1 MNHLQTSVGLYFEK
15 AIQIEQTDKIKALYY
30 YGLAYKAQK
39 EAAEIEQ
46 NQSVKAILLLSA
58 ACLAIRLMLF
68 KEALELAQQALQYNP
83 PTEIAKQLK
92 DTVEYVSKFLNPHD

>member
-1 MNHLQTSVGLYFEK
+1 MNHLQTNVGLYFDK
-15 AIQIEQTDKIKALYY
+15 AMQIEQTDKIKALYY

-46 NQSVKAILLLSA
+46 NEPIKSILLLSA

-92 DTVEYVSKFLNPHD
+92 DTVDYAKKFLDTND

>member
-1 MNHLQTSVGLYFEK
+1 MNHLQTNVGLYFDK
-15 AIQIEQTDKIKALYY
+15 AMQIEQTDKIKALYY

-46 NQSVKAILLLSA
+46 NKSVKAILLLSA

-68 KEALELAQQALQYNP
+68 KEALELAQKGLQYNP
-83 PTEIAKQLK
+83 PTEIQQQLK
-92 DTVEYVSKFLNPHD
+92 DTVNYATNFLDT

>member
-1 MNHLQTSVGLYFEK
+1 MNHLQTNVGLYFDK
-15 AIQIEQTDKIKALYY
+15 AMQIEQTDKIKALYY

-46 NQSVKAILLLSA
+46 NKSVKAILLLSA

-68 KEALELAQQALQYNP
+68 KDAAELAQQALQYNP

-92 DTVEYVSKFLNPHD
+92 DTVDYAKKFLDTND